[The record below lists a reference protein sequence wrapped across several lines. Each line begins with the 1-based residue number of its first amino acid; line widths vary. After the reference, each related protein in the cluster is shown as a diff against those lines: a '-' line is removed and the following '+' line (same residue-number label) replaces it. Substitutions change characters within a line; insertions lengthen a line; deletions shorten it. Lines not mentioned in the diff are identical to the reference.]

1 MAAHAG
7 VFSFDGHI
15 AGGASAALVE
25 GLRPLSPDGPVT
37 LHAAPGIAIAQAAF
51 HLWADESAAQLPAR
65 SPAGLV
71 IAWDGRLDNRDD
83 LVLRLGSIA
92 PRQPA
97 DAAIAAAAFERWGI
111 EGLRSLIGEWSLAIW
126 NRAQRTLH
134 LARDYMAVRP
144 LYYCVDDHAVLWS
157 TSLEDIVRRSNRIDA
172 LSDEF
177 AARFMTLQP
186 SNEGTPYEGI
196 FAAPAATCLSFAAT
210 GAHTRRRFW
219 EFTPGTVRYGD
230 RRRYE
235 EQLRALW
242 SEAVSARLR
251 TQGTVWAELSGG
263 FDSSAVVC
271 MADAAIKS
279 GSVPAGKVQP
289 LSYVTLES
297 PEGDERRFIGEVE
310 ARTGVASEILGVEA
324 HEQLNDPELSWVTPF
339 AVTGVALAGAR
350 HVLARGGRVVLS
362 GRAGDVAMGC
372 QPDNSVAALDDFA
385 SGRPLQALAN
395 MRRWSLS
402 CRKPFLEIAWQL
414 GRHAFGGAVAA
425 DPRATEQQLAGRAL
439 LTPSLQRLADD
450 DRRPLVAAVAH
461 IRASQRQLAA
471 RVLAY
476 AHGSHLSSYPRPPG
490 LVFTY
495 PYIHRPLVEFVL
507 AIPGEQLSAPGELR
521 WLMRR
526 AFEGLVPP
534 RILQRIS
541 KGYYP
546 PAMVR
551 AMRAQVGTLPPVDRL
566 EIVRRGW
573 VDSGALQAAIRALT
587 HGGGGNA
594 EVESALRLEQWLES
608 RRRRAPAAIPQ
619 RKEVKSHEVLNA

>member
-7 VFSFDGHI
+7 VFSLDGHI
-15 AGGASAALVE
+15 ADGANAALVE

-51 HLWADESAAQLPAR
+51 HVWAGESTAQLPAR

-92 PRQPA
+92 TRQPA

-111 EGLRSLIGEWSLAIW
+111 DGLGSLIGEWSLAIW
-126 NRAQRTLH
+126 NRTQRTLH

-157 TSLEDIVRRSNRIDA
+157 TSLEEIVRRSNRIDA

-177 AARFMTLQP
+177 AARFMALRP
-186 SNEGTPYEGI
+186 SNEGTPYKGI

-219 EFTPGTVRYGD
+219 ELTPATVRYGD
-230 RRRYE
+230 RRQYE
-235 EQLRALW
+235 GQLRALW

-251 TQGTVWAELSGG
+251 TRGTVWAELSGG

-279 GSVPAGKVQP
+279 GRVTARTVQP

-310 ARTGVASEILGVEA
+310 ARTGTVSQVLGVEA
-324 HEQLNDPELSWVTPF
+324 HEKLNDPELSWVTPF

-350 HVLARGGRVVLS
+350 HVVARGGRVVLS
-362 GRAGDVAMGC
+362 GRAGDVVMGC

-385 SGRPLQALAN
+385 TGRPLQALAN
-395 MRRWSLS
+395 MRRWSLA

-414 GRHAFGGAVAA
+414 GRTILAAGKAV
-425 DPRATEQQLAGRAL
+425 DRRASEQQAAGRSV
-439 LTPSLQRLADD
+439 LTPALQRIAG
-450 DRRPLVAAVAH
+450 DRSEPAPAVPGL
-461 IRASQRQLAA
+461 RASQRQLAA
-471 RVLAY
+471 RLLGY
-476 AHGSHLSSYPRPPG
+476 AHGSQLSCYPRPPG
-490 LVFTY
+490 VVFSY
-495 PYIHRPLVEFVL
+495 PYVHRPLVEFVL
-507 AIPGEQLSAPGELR
+507 AIPAEQLSAPGDLR

-526 AFEGLVPP
+526 AFDGLVPS
-534 RILQRIS
+534 RILRRIS

-546 PAMVR
+546 PAMLR
-551 AMRAQVGTLPPVDRL
+551 ALRPIAAAMRPVDRL
-566 EIVRRGW
+566 EVVQRGW
-573 VDSGALQAAIRALT
+573 IDPRALDAAIRLLVD
-587 HGGGGNA
+587 GGGGRG
-594 EVESALRLEQWLES
+594 EVESAVRLEQWLDS

-619 RKEVKSHEVLNA
+619 RKEVSIHEVLNA